1 MIKSYFRYRNI
12 GIVPIGVLIYASSII
27 VYGLELLNNSLM
39 GIQNVLVAQ
48 KDGLTT
54 MVMLNVMMLILLIG
68 TFGLLMWYIVQLVEG
83 IFILTFGFCEPEE
96 TLNVIFGGMLAQMV
110 KNGKRCFSER
120 KRL

>member
-1 MIKSYFRYRNI
+1 MIKSYFKYRNI
-12 GIVPIGVLIYASSII
+12 GIVPIFVLIYAFGII
-27 VYGLELLNNSLM
+27 VYGLELLNNSLV

-54 MVMLNVMMLILLIG
+54 IMMLNVMMLIVLIG
-68 TFGLLMWYIVQLVEG
+68 AFGLLMWYIVQLVEG
-83 IFILTFGFCEPEE
+83 VIILTFEACEPEV

-110 KNGKRCFSER
+110 KKGKRYFGER